1 MAEEARPLDVYD
13 VIAIALDQFA
23 GIAWQKLG
31 LQPDPMTNQIDLDLG
46 QAKIA
51 IDIAANLSDHLEGS
65 LDEDDRRELHILIRN
80 LRLNYVQKAKD
91 GQS

>member
-1 MAEEARPLDVYD
+1 MAEEGRPLDEYD
-13 VIAIALDQFA
+13 VIAIAHNQFA
-23 GIAWQKLG
+23 GIDWQKLG
-31 LQPDPMTNQIDLDLG
+31 LQPDPMNNQIDLDLG

-51 IDIAANLSDHLEGS
+51 IDIAENLSDHLEGS
-65 LDEDDRRELHILIRN
+65 LDDDDRRELHILIRN